1 MSAAPNAIREAFVE
15 EMKNVFLG
23 VAEIAQKAKNGASAR
38 DLYEGEDFLVVFL
51 ELNIIRII
59 DSRNQGKS

>member
-1 MSAAPNAIREAFVE
+1 ME